1 MAVLGC
7 PRCEQ
12 ALNKQADGRYG
23 CAACSIQF
31 PILTLNGA
39 DVPFLWPEPGAALL
53 DWRNRFNM
61 ALADVE
67 QQRALCSVENASGA
81 QLERLTRLSAA
92 LSTYEEELKALLAP
106 LKPGEAIAKETHLAL
121 RTRLP
126 THHGVLSYA
135 QNIHRDWA
143 WGEAENAAVAEHLTN
158 VVADAALPDAPRV
171 LVLGCGAG
179 RLAYDLHQRLDASAT
194 WALDSNPLLCLI
206 GAAVSSGTSLD
217 LTEFPLAPIDIEH
230 SAIERTLSAPAV
242 SNLHFVCGDAL
253 RPPFAEDAFDLV
265 ITPWLVDVIDASV
278 ASLVAAFARVLK
290 PGGFWLNHGSMAFTG
305 ADPANRMLAQEFA
318 EECEGL
324 GMEIVTQRDE
334 RLPYLQSPASRQHRT
349 ELTYTQLARNKTTG
363 EQKVDRH
370 QHLPDWL
377 VEGKAPIPLSQE
389 FQAQIHTT
397 RIHAFIMSLIDGK
410 RSLHDMA
417 QVLEDQ
423 RLMPRAEAQ
432 QAIRQFLLTMYEEA
446 ETHRGRARR

>member
-12 ALNKQADGRYG
+12 TLNKQADGRYG
-23 CAACSIQF
+23 CAACNVQF
-31 PILTLNGA
+31 PILELSGA
-39 DVPFLWPEPGAALL
+39 HVPFLWPEPGTALR

-67 QQRALCSVENASGA
+67 QQRTLCTTEGATGA
-81 QLERLTRLSAA
+81 QLERLTRLTAA
-92 LSTYEEELKALLAP
+92 LEEYEKELKRLLEP

-143 WGEAENAAVAEHLTN
+143 WGDAENVAVADHLMD
-158 VVADAALPDAPRV
+158 VLAAADLPAEPGV

-179 RLAYDLHQRLDASAT
+179 RLAYDLHQRLRAGGT

-206 GAAVSSGTSLD
+206 GAAVSRGASLD
-217 LTEFPLAPIDIEH
+217 LTEFPLAPVDIEH
-230 SAIERTLSAPAV
+230 VAVARTLRAAPV
-242 SNLHFVCGDAL
+242 ENLHFVCGDAL
-253 RPPFAEDAFDLV
+253 RLPFAADSFDLV

-278 ASLVAAFARVLK
+278 ADLVGAFARVLR
-290 PGGFWLNHGSMAFTG
+290 PGGFWLNHGSLAFTG
-305 ADPANRMLAQEFA
+305 ADPANRMLAPEFA
-318 EECEGL
+318 EESERL
-324 GMEIVTQRDE
+324 GMEVVTRQDQ
-334 RLPYLQSPASRQHRT
+334 RLPYLQSPASRQHRS
-349 ELTYTQLARNKTTG
+349 ELTYTQLARNKNTDVETG
-363 EQKVDRH
+363 HRH

-377 VEGKAPIPLSQE
+377 VEGKAPIPLTAE
-389 FQAQIHTT
+389 FQTQIHTT
-397 RIHAFIMSLIDGK
+397 RIHAFIMSLIDGN
-410 RSLHDMA
+410 RSLNDMA

-446 ETHRGRARR
+446 ETHRGRARG